1 VVIESGV
8 KHDHHTRWNLFFF
21 VLFSFLLLISRQV
34 HKNDTD
40 TTTVHFRSRFQ
51 FNSLIYKYKHIN
63 FFKLNFLLDFLSRF
77 LKGVEIDEE
86 TFLVIYV

>member
-1 VVIESGV
+1 MTVTHVG
-8 KHDHHTRWNLFFF
+8 TCLLCLFVFF
-21 VLFSFLLLISRQV
+21 CFLLFVSRQV

-40 TTTVHFRSRFQ
+40 TTTVHFKSRFQ
-51 FNSLIYKYKHIN
+51 FDSLIYKYKHI
-63 FFKLNFLLDFLSRF
+63 FFFLLDFLSRF